1 MKTLKFTTCFYNIQV
16 DDVMLQLKISFYIKD
31 LTNWKA
37 LGTYLI
43 VRIKI
48 HLEELVWIASFGN
61 YLRPFI

>member
-1 MKTLKFTTCFYNIQV
+1 MKTLKFTTQSFMFLQPSGKLCYNFRFH
-16 DDVMLQLKISFYIKD
+16 SFYIND

-48 HLEELVWIASFGN
+48 
-61 YLRPFI
+61 Y